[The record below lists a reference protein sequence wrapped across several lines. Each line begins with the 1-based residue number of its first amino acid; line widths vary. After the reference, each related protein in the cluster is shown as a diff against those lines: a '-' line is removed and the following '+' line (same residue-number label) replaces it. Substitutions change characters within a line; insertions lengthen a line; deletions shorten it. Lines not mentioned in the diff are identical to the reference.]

1 MPRALI
7 TGITGQDGSYLAE
20 QLLARGYAVD
30 GLVRPPRPAP
40 DADAGAP
47 VRPDHLAAVRG
58 HAGLTLHTAALD
70 GTDDLVALLER
81 VRPDEVYHLAAESRV
96 AVSALDP
103 AGTATVNVRLTRDLL
118 AAVGR
123 VVPEA
128 RVLFAS
134 SAAILAP
141 SPHPLGEDAP
151 RGPLTVY
158 GSSKLTAHEAA
169 AAARADGL
177 FVAVAIL
184 FNHESP
190 RRSDDFVTRKITRAV
205 AEIAA
210 GRREGLELGNLH
222 AVRDWGYAP
231 EYVDAMRRM
240 LEVATPLDVVLAT
253 GVGHTVAD
261 FCSAAFAHAGLDW
274 RDHVRVDDAHRRS
287 READAL
293 VGDPALAE
301 RALGWRA
308 STRALDVARLMVD
321 DDLLRLGAPTG

>member
-30 GLVRPPRPAP
+30 GLVRPRRTGPE
-40 DADAGAP
+40 AGAP

-70 GTDDLVALLER
+70 GSDDLVGLLER

-96 AVSALDP
+96 AVSAADP
-103 AGTATVNVRLTRDLL
+103 AGTATVNVHLTRDLL

-158 GSSKLTAHEAA
+158 GSSKLTAHRAA
-169 AAARADGL
+169 AAARDEGL

-210 GRREGLELGNLH
+210 GRREALELGNLH

-231 EYVDAMRRM
+231 EYVDAMRR
-240 LEVATPLDVVLAT
+240 LLSASTPLDVVLAT

-261 FCSAAFAHAGLDW
+261 FCAAAFAHAGLDW

-301 RALGWRA
+301 RVIGWRA

-321 DDLLRLGAPTG
+321 DDLRRLGVPTG